1 MNLVKLQ
8 SRLVEK
14 KYFTKFKK
22 LAEDNSQET
31 NLQEMM
37 SFMDILKIESSVLE
51 SVVFKLEPPSKEP
64 PSKSQ
69 SSQNDIAVNT

>member
-14 KYFTKFKK
+14 KYLTKFKK

-31 NLQEMM
+31 NLLEMM

-51 SVVFKLEPPSKEP
+51 
-64 PSKSQ
+64 
-69 SSQNDIAVNT
+69 